1 MRQMPSPSR
10 YARQTILPFVGP
22 EGQERLA
29 HAHAVVVGVGALGCA
44 SADLLA
50 RAGVGRLTLIDR
62 DVVERTNLQRQSLFT
77 ERDAAEGAPKADA
90 AARRL
95 REVNSEIEIIAH
107 VADLTPR
114 NAERLLGVDVSVT
127 LEDSTRA
134 APRAMAILDGA
145 DNYET
150 RYLLND
156 FAVRHGV
163 PYFYAGAVGA
173 EALAMQVLPGRAG
186 APCLRCVFPEPPPM
200 GARRTCETS
209 GVFGPAVAAIAA
221 LQAGDALK
229 HLLGRGDL
237 VAPTLTRMDLD
248 RGVIA
253 QRSLADARDPSCPC
267 CAARRFEWLDGALG
281 AGEAATLCGRNAV
294 QVPPPIAS
302 SREAGGAPSVDLAL
316 IEARLKPVAEV
327 RRTAFLVRATLRDEP
342 LALTVFA
349 DGRVVVEGTTDT
361 ARARS
366 IVAKHVG
373 A

>member
-95 REVNSEIEIIAH
+95 REVNSEIEIVAH

-114 NAERLLGVDVSVT
+114 NTERLLGAGAESDASA
-127 LEDSTRA
+127 RA
-134 APRAMAILDGA
+134 ESGLMAILDGA

-156 FAVRHGV
+156 FAVRRST

-173 EALAMQVLPGRAG
+173 EALAMPVLPGRAG
-186 APCLRCVFPEPPPM
+186 APCLRCVFPEPPPLS
-200 GARRTCETS
+200 ARRTCETS

-221 LQAGDALK
+221 VQAGDALK
-229 HLLGRGDL
+229 HLMGRGDL
-237 VAPTLTRMDLD
+237 VAPTLTRMDLE

-327 RRTAFLVRATLRDEP
+327 RRTAFLVRATLRDDP

>member
-1 MRQMPSPSR
+1 MRQMPAPSR

-77 ERDAAEGAPKADA
+77 ERDAEEGAPKADA

-95 REVNSEIEIIAH
+95 REVNSEIDIIAQ

-114 NAERLLGVDVSVT
+114 NAERLLGAV
-127 LEDSTRA
+127 A
-134 APRAMAILDGA
+134 ASDGSANGEPRAMAILDGA

-156 FAVRHGV
+156 FSVRSGV

-173 EALAMQVLPGRAG
+173 EALAMPVLPGRVG
-186 APCLRCVFPEPPPM
+186 APCLRCVFPEPPPL

-221 LQAGDALK
+221 VQAGDALK
-229 HLLGRGDL
+229 HLMGRGDL
-237 VAPTLTRMDLD
+237 IAPTLTRMDLE
-248 RGVIA
+248 RGAIA
-253 QRSLADARDPSCPC
+253 QRTLADARDPSCPC
-267 CAARRFEWLDGALG
+267 CAASRFEWLDDALG
-281 AGEAATLCGRNAV
+281 RGDAATLCGRNAV

-302 SREAGGAPSVDLAL
+302 SRSTGEALPVDLAL
-316 IEARLKPVAEV
+316 IEAKLRPVAEV
-327 RRTAFLVRATLRDEP
+327 RRTAFLVKAALRDEP

-361 ARARS
+361 VRARS